1 MQGWPTS
8 LLEVKSRVGVVALLV
23 GVGALW
29 VTATAAPSAVFA
41 TPPAGSTTTTIQG
54 DGGAVDAPIV
64 GKLADPADAP
74 APATRGSSIQETPTL
89 PPPPTEEPTTTVQL
103 APPDTGV
110 PFASGAG
117 RRVVYSKNQMRVWI
131 VDGNNVTVR
140 TYRVSGRFGQPDPG
154 TYQVF
159 SRSTFTCNI
168 DHPNICMR
176 FMVRFAKGPQGDNI
190 GFHEIPKRDGVPV
203 QSDAQLGQALSGG
216 CVRQATADA
225 EYMWAFAGI
234 GTTVVVTD

>member
-1 MQGWPTS
+1 M
-8 LLEVKSRVGVVALLV
+8 KSRVGVVALLV
-23 GVGALW
+23 SIAALW
-29 VTATAAPSAVFA
+29 VSVAAPSVVVSAI
-41 TPPAGSTTTTIQG
+41 PPATTTTTTTTTTT
-54 DGGAVDAPIV
+54 GAPDAPID
-64 GKLADPADAP
+64 APIASNIAPADAP

-89 PPPPTEEPTTTVQL
+89 PPPPTEPPTTTVAP

-110 PFASGAG
+110 PYLSGIG
-117 RRVVYSKNQMRVWI
+117 RRVVYSKNRMRVWI

-168 DHPNICMR
+168 DHPDICMR
-176 FMVRFAKGPQGDNI
+176 FMVRFAQGPKGDNI
-190 GFHEIPKRDGVPV
+190 GFHEIPKRDGVPI

>member
-1 MQGWPTS
+1 M
-8 LLEVKSRVGVVALLV
+8 KSRVRVVALLV
-23 GVGALW
+23 CIGALW
-29 VTATAAPSAVFA
+29 APTVTAANAAA
-41 TPPAGSTTTTIQG
+41 TSTTTATSTTSTIAG
-54 DGGAVDAPIV
+54 DGGPVDAPI
-64 GKLADPADAP
+64 ATNIAPADAP

-89 PPPPTEEPTTTVQL
+89 PPPPAEEPTPTVIT

-110 PFASGAG
+110 PYLSGVG

-131 VDGNNVTVR
+131 VDGDNVTVR
-140 TYRVSGRFGQPDPG
+140 TYRVSGRFGQPTPG
-154 TYQVF
+154 TYHVF

-176 FMVRFAKGPQGDNI
+176 FMVRFAKGPSGDNI
-190 GFHEIPKRDGVPV
+190 GFHEIPKRDGVPI

-225 EYMWAFAGI
+225 EFMWSFASI

>member
-1 MQGWPTS
+1 
-8 LLEVKSRVGVVALLV
+8 VGIV
-23 GVGALW
+23 ALW
-29 VTATAAPSAVFA
+29 VTAAVPSTASA
-41 TPPAGSTTTTIQG
+41 TPASTTTTTIEG
-54 DGGAVDAPIV
+54 DGGAVDAPI
-64 GKLADPADAP
+64 ATNIAPADAP

-89 PPPPTEEPTTTVQL
+89 PPPPTEEPTTTVAL

-110 PFASGAG
+110 PFASGSG

-131 VDGNNVTVR
+131 VDDNNVTIR
-140 TYRVSGRFGQPDPG
+140 MYRVSGRFGQPNPG
-154 TYQVF
+154 TYHVY

-190 GFHEIPKRDGVPV
+190 GFHEIPKRDGVPI

-225 EYMWAFAGI
+225 EFMWAFAGV

>member
-1 MQGWPTS
+1 M
-8 LLEVKSRVGVVALLV
+8 
-23 GVGALW
+23 
-29 VTATAAPSAVFA
+29 PSAASA
-41 TPPAGSTTTTIQG
+41 TTPGTTTTVAG
-54 DGGAVDAPIV
+54 DGGAVDAPI
-64 GKLADPADAP
+64 ATHIAPAQAP

-89 PPPPTEEPTTTVQL
+89 PPPPTEAPTTTVVA

-110 PFASGAG
+110 PYLSGFG
-117 RRVVYSKNQMRVWI
+117 RRVVYSKKQMRVWI

-140 TYRVSGRFGQPDPG
+140 TYRVSGRFGQPTPG
-154 TYQVF
+154 VYQVF

-176 FMVRFAKGPQGDNI
+176 FMVRFTHGPDGDNI
-190 GFHEIPKRDGVPV
+190 GFHEIPKRDGVPI
-203 QSDAQLGQALSGG
+203 QSEGQLGQALSGG

>member
-1 MQGWPTS
+1 
-8 LLEVKSRVGVVALLV
+8 VKSRVGVVALVV
-23 GVGALW
+23 GIIALW
-29 VTATAAPSAVFA
+29 VSAAVPIAASAV
-41 TPPAGSTTTTIQG
+41 PPATTTTTIAG
-54 DGGAVDAPIV
+54 DGGPVDVPI
-64 GKLADPADAP
+64 ANNIAPADAP
-74 APATRGSSIQETPTL
+74 APATRGSSIQETPTVG
-89 PPPPTEEPTTTVQL
+89 PPATEEPTTTVVA

-131 VDGNNVTVR
+131 VDSNNVTVR
-140 TYRVSGRFGQPDPG
+140 TYRVSGRFGQPTPG

-176 FMVRFAKGPQGDNI
+176 FMVRFAHGPLGDNI
-190 GFHEIPKRDGVPV
+190 GFHEIPKRDGVPI

-216 CVRQATADA
+216 CVRQATDDA
-225 EYMWAFAGI
+225 IFMWDFAGI

>member
-1 MQGWPTS
+1 
-8 LLEVKSRVGVVALLV
+8 VKLRVRVAALLV
-23 GVGALW
+23 GIGVLW
-29 VTATAAPSAVFA
+29 VTGASLPSVVSAI
-41 TPPAGSTTTTIQG
+41 TPPATTTTI
-54 DGGAVDAPIV
+54 VDAPIDAPIV
-64 GKLADPADAP
+64 SSVAAAADAI
-74 APATRGSSIQETPTL
+74 AAATRGSSIQATPTL
-89 PPPPTEEPTTTVQL
+89 PPPPTEAPTTTEVV

-110 PFASGAG
+110 PYLSGFG

-140 TYRVSGRFGQPDPG
+140 TYRVSGRFGQPTPG

-159 SRSTFTCNI
+159 SRSAFTCNI

-176 FMVRFAKGPQGDNI
+176 FMVRFAHGPLGDNI

-203 QSDAQLGQALSGG
+203 QPDAQLGQALSGG

-225 EYMWAFAGI
+225 LYMWDFAGI

>member
-1 MQGWPTS
+1 
-8 LLEVKSRVGVVALLV
+8 
-23 GVGALW
+23 VGA
-29 VTATAAPSAVFA
+29 AALPSTSAIA
-41 TPPAGSTTTTIQG
+41 LTDPTTTTTTIAG
-54 DGGAVDAPIV
+54 DGGDVNAPV
-64 GKLADPADAP
+64 ASNVAAADAP

-89 PPPPTEEPTTTVQL
+89 PPPPTEESTTTL
-103 APPDTGV
+103 PPAPPNTGV
-110 PFASGAG
+110 PYLSGAG

-140 TYRVSGRFGQPDPG
+140 TYRVSGRFGQPTPG

-159 SRSTFTCNI
+159 SRSSFTCNI

-176 FMVRFAKGPQGDNI
+176 FMVRFAHGPKGDNI
-190 GFHEIPKRDGVPV
+190 GFHEIPKDNGVPIEAD
-203 QSDAQLGQALSGG
+203 SQLGQALSGG

-225 EYMWAFAGI
+225 MFMWDFAGI

>member
-1 MQGWPTS
+1 
-8 LLEVKSRVGVVALLV
+8 VKSRVQVVALIV
-23 GVGALW
+23 GIAALSVGA
-29 VTATAAPSAVFA
+29 AALPSTSAIA
-41 TPPAGSTTTTIQG
+41 LTDPTTTTTTIAG
-54 DGGAVDAPIV
+54 DGGDVNAPV
-64 GKLADPADAP
+64 ASNVAAADAP

-89 PPPPTEEPTTTVQL
+89 PPPPTEESTTTL
-103 APPDTGV
+103 PPAPPNTGV
-110 PFASGAG
+110 PYLSGAG

-140 TYRVSGRFGQPDPG
+140 TYRVSGRFGQPTPG

-159 SRSTFTCNI
+159 SRSSFTCNI

-176 FMVRFAKGPQGDNI
+176 FMVRFAHGPKGDNI
-190 GFHEIPKRDGVPV
+190 GFHEIPKDNGVPIEAD
-203 QSDAQLGQALSGG
+203 SQLGQALSGG

-225 EYMWAFAGI
+225 MFMWDFAGI

>member
-1 MQGWPTS
+1 MRRSPTS
-8 LLEVKSRVGVVALLV
+8 LLNVKSRVRVAALLV
-23 GVGALW
+23 GTGALW
-29 VTATAAPSAVFA
+29 VTAAALPAAVSA
-41 TPPAGSTTTTIQG
+41 TPPVETTTTVAG
-54 DGGAVDAPIV
+54 DGGPVDVPI
-64 GKLADPADAP
+64 ATNIAAAEAP
-74 APATRGSSIQETPTL
+74 APATRGSSIQESPTL
-89 PPPPTEEPTTTVQL
+89 PPPPTEAPTTTVVP

-117 RRVVYSKNQMRVWI
+117 RRVVYSKNRMRVWI
-131 VDGNNVTVR
+131 VDGNNVTAR

-159 SRSTFTCNI
+159 SRSGFTCNI

-176 FMVRFAKGPQGDNI
+176 FMVRFAKGPKGDNI
-190 GFHEIPKRDGVPV
+190 GFHEIPEQDGVPI
-203 QSDAQLGQALSGG
+203 QSEAQLGQALSGG

>member
-1 MQGWPTS
+1 MSRPPTS
-8 LLEVKSRVGVVALLV
+8 LLEVKSRVGVVALIV
-23 GVGALW
+23 GIGALW
-29 VTATAAPSAVFA
+29 VTAAAVPAAVSAA
-41 TPPAGSTTTTIQG
+41 TTTTTTTIAG
-54 DGGAVDAPIV
+54 DGGEVDAPI
-64 GKLADPADAP
+64 ASHIAPADAP
-74 APATRGSSIQETPTL
+74 GVATRGSSIQETPTL
-89 PPPPTEEPTTTVQL
+89 PPPPTEEPTTTVVA

-110 PFASGAG
+110 PFASGSG

-131 VDGNNVTVR
+131 VGADNVTVR
-140 TYRVSGRFGQPDPG
+140 TYRVSGRFGQPTPG
-154 TYQVF
+154 TYQVY

-176 FMVRFAKGPQGDNI
+176 FMVRFAKGPLGDNI
-190 GFHEIPKRDGVPV
+190 GFHEIPKRDGVPI

-225 EYMWAFAGI
+225 EFMWAFAGI

>member
-1 MQGWPTS
+1 MKG
-8 LLEVKSRVGVVALLV
+8 RVRLVALAV
-23 GVGALW
+23 SAVALW
-29 VTATAAPSAVFA
+29 VGIALPWATVSATTPSTTTSTTTSTSTSTTAAP
-41 TPPAGSTTTTIQG
+41 
-54 DGGAVDAPIV
+54 DAPI
-64 GKLADPADAP
+64 GPALATNIAAAADAP

-89 PPPPTEEPTTTVQL
+89 PPPPSEEPTTTEVA

-110 PFASGAG
+110 PYLSGSG

-140 TYRVSGRFGQPDPG
+140 TYRVSGRFGQPNPG
-154 TYQVF
+154 TYQVY
-159 SRSTFTCNI
+159 SRSSYTCNI

-176 FMVRFAKGPQGDNI
+176 FMVRFAHGPKGDNI
-190 GFHEIPKRDGVPV
+190 GFHEIPKENGVPIE
-203 QSDAQLGQALSGG
+203 SDAQLGQALSGG

-225 EYMWAFAGI
+225 IFMWDFAGI

>member
-1 MQGWPTS
+1 M
-8 LLEVKSRVGVVALLV
+8 ALLV
-23 GVGALW
+23 SIAALW
-29 VTATAAPSAVFA
+29 VSVAAPSVVVSAI
-41 TPPAGSTTTTIQG
+41 PPATTTTTTTTTTP
-54 DGGAVDAPIV
+54 DAPID
-64 GKLADPADAP
+64 APIASNIAPADAP

-89 PPPPTEEPTTTVQL
+89 PPPPTEPPTTTVAP

-110 PFASGAG
+110 PYLSGIG
-117 RRVVYSKNQMRVWI
+117 RRVVYSKNRMRVWI

-168 DHPNICMR
+168 DHPDICMR
-176 FMVRFAKGPQGDNI
+176 FMVRFAQGPKGDNI
-190 GFHEIPKRDGVPV
+190 GFHEIPKRDGVPI

>member
-1 MQGWPTS
+1 MRERPTS
-8 LLEVKSRVGVVALLV
+8 LLKVKSRVRVVALLV
-23 GVGALW
+23 GIGALW
-29 VTATAAPSAVFA
+29 VTAAAVPSPASA
-41 TPPAGSTTTTIQG
+41 TPSPSTTSTTIAG
-54 DGGAVDAPIV
+54 DGGEVDVPIATNIAPAI
-64 GKLADPADAP
+64 AP
-74 APATRGSSIQETPTL
+74 APATRGSSIQETPTF
-89 PPPPTEEPTTTVQL
+89 PPPPTEEPTTTVEL
-103 APPDTGV
+103 APPNTGV
-110 PFASGAG
+110 PFASGVG

-131 VDGNNVTVR
+131 VNADNVTER

-154 TYQVF
+154 TYKVF
-159 SRSTFTCNI
+159 SRSSFTCNI

-176 FMVRFAKGPQGDNI
+176 FMVRFTHGPSGDNI
-190 GFHEIPKRDGVPV
+190 GFHEIPRRDGVPI